1 MEQATFAA
9 GCFWCIEAVFSQIKG
24 VSSAVSGYTD
34 GVDPNPSYESVC
46 TGATGH
52 AEAVQITYDPSVIQY
67 QDLLNIVFA
76 LHDPTTLN
84 RQGADVGTQYR
95 SAIYYHDAAQKAQAL
110 TTLAELAPHY
120 DQPIVTALKPAVTFH
135 AAEDDH
141 QGYFLNNP
149 ERGGYCQAVVAPKF
163 VRAKAKFAEFW
174 RD

>member
-9 GCFWCIEAVFSQIKG
+9 GCFWCIEAIFSQLKG
-24 VSSAVSGYTD
+24 VHSAVAGYTD
-34 GVDPNPSYESVC
+34 GADPKPTYEAVC

-52 AEAVQITYDPSVIQY
+52 AEAVQISFDPNIIQY

-76 LHDPTTLN
+76 LHDPTSLN
-84 RQGADVGTQYR
+84 RQGGDVGTQYR
-95 SAIYYHDAAQKAQAL
+95 SAMYYHDEAQKAQI
-110 TTLAELAPHY
+110 LATMADLAPHY
-120 DQPIVTALKPAVTFH
+120 PAPLVTEVKPAVTFYT
-135 AAEDDH
+135 AEDYH
-141 QGYFLNNP
+141 QGYFLKNP